1 MMYTLLSLA
10 DNKAHILLCLLTC
23 LQSNSLHPYPAGK
36 HCKNL
41 KKKKPS
47 KLRVVMW
54 NVINARI
61 ANNWGRSFLYE
72 LAKEGLSEEERDL
85 S

>member
-1 MMYTLLSLA
+1 MLITKHIFFSVFSHVYSQIVFTL
-10 DNKAHILLCLLTC
+10 ILLENIART
-23 LQSNSLHPYPAGK
+23 S
-36 HCKNL
+36 

-54 NVINARI
+54 NVINARM